1 MRASCSRPTACR
13 ATSKGLDPRLRSKL
27 SSGLVAELDS
37 PDAIVRREILRQKAA
52 DGGVRLPDACRELIV
67 ESVRGSVRDLEGVLI
82 QLVAMASLLKRP
94 IDPELTMVALRKLAP
109 IPGVR
114 HPLAIR
120 DVVETVAA
128 YFKKRPDE
136 LAARSRR
143 RDVLVPRQLAMYL
156 GHRYTGASLSVI
168 GAALGRD
175 HSAAANAVRKV
186 ERRILESAPL
196 RYQVEALCARLD
208 GMVGER
214 RG

>member
-1 MRASCSRPTACR
+1 
-13 ATSKGLDPRLRSKL
+13 
-27 SSGLVAELDS
+27 
-37 PDAIVRREILRQKAA
+37 
-52 DGGVRLPDACRELIV
+52 
-67 ESVRGSVRDLEGVLI
+67 
-82 QLVAMASLLKRP
+82 MASLLKRP

-109 IPGVR
+109 IPGLR

-156 GHRYTGASLSVI
+156 SHRYTGAVLSVI

-175 HSAAANAVRKV
+175 HSAAANAVQKV
-186 ERRILESAPL
+186 ERQILESAPL

-214 RG
+214 QG